1 MTKTASSTPWWI
13 GAVALVAGLLGAGE
27 ARAQGL
33 ICPAVP
39 PAIPTFNP
47 ISCTVNCAQ
56 GGTIASALSLRAR
69 STNNFTI
76 TINGTCVE
84 SVDHVPSGV
93 TLQAGMSGATLQAP
107 SSSTDPVL
115 GISGIG
121 VTLTGLTISGGVN
134 ALRGRSGSAFTG
146 NNLLIEG
153 ASNADVLLNHAV
165 VTLNT
170 STIQN
175 SADYGIDGAYGSTM
189 FLNGGIVQGNAGY
202 GAFFETDASL
212 EVFGGAVLEKNAV
225 AGASSQDAATV
236 LISDGTIENNATGGG
251 GVSGL
256 LTGHGGHL
264 RLIGSGTSVV
274 NNGGDGILVQ
284 GSGTLELDT
293 NPVVADNASDGIH
306 LTNGGNIKIRIGAVI
321 QGNGG
326 NGIYVESGD
335 LQVGD
340 NNGPATIQNN
350 KQNGIFLRT
359 NSVAF
364 FDNSSNQIINNTGWG
379 IFCTGAPSNPLIY
392 EPLGTVGTVSG
403 NGAGQIHCNV
413 SP

>member
-1 MTKTASSTPWWI
+1 MTKTARSTLCWI
-13 GAVALVAGLLGAGE
+13 GTVALVAGLLGAGE

-33 ICPAVP
+33 ICPTVP

-69 STNNFTI
+69 STNKFTI

-153 ASNADVLLNHAV
+153 ASNADVLLHHAV

-175 SADYGIDGAYGSTM
+175 SANDGIDAQYGSTV
-189 FLNGGIVQGNAGY
+189 FLNGGAVQQ
-202 GAFFETDASL
+202 
-212 EVFGGAVLEKNAV
+212 NAV
-225 AGASSQDAATV
+225 TASTPFMTAARTY
-236 LISDGTIENNATGGG
+236 
-251 GVSGL
+251 
-256 LTGHGGHL
+256 
-264 RLIGSGTSVV
+264 SVA
-274 NNGGDGILVQ
+274 Q
-284 GSGTLELDT
+284 YCKKMATLEPARDT
-293 NPVVADNASDGIH
+293 AEV
-306 LTNGGNIKIRIGAVI
+306 
-321 QGNGG
+321 
-326 NGIYVESGD
+326 
-335 LQVGD
+335 
-340 NNGPATIQNN
+340 
-350 KQNGIFLRT
+350 
-359 NSVAF
+359 
-364 FDNSSNQIINNTGWG
+364 
-379 IFCTGAPSNPLIY
+379 
-392 EPLGTVGTVSG
+392 
-403 NGAGQIHCNV
+403 
-413 SP
+413 